1 MNDFRHIRTHCATRR
16 LRQVAPRQTLHRRR
30 YRLRHLLVLSARIVV
45 RRRRPAHLRADLL
58 LARTAIPS
66 RYQLRPRRCP
76 RRRVAL
82 RRLRVQLALRHQHI
96 THLAPDFTCLLRCR
110 QPVLLFLLIK
120 YRTIQRP
127 SSSPLTAPAAPASA
141 LLFPDAAAIAP
152 HTACAIALA
161 STFTLPVALSVV
173 WL

>member
-1 MNDFRHIRTHCATRR
+1 MRHRIGFHIHLTRRAVRRLAVNDFRHIRAHCATRR

-96 THLAPDFTCLLRCR
+96 THLAPDFTYLLRRR
-110 QPVLLFLLIK
+110 QTVLLFLLIK
-120 YRTIQRP
+120 YRTQHLVRMRRI
-127 SSSPLTAPAAPASA
+127 PA
-141 LLFPDAAAIAP
+141 
-152 HTACAIALA
+152 
-161 STFTLPVALSVV
+161 
-173 WL
+173 